1 MHSAAMLTLG
11 CIDYI
16 ETPFF
21 TAILD
26 SAYYLLVPSAL
37 PRRIHRLVP
46 FPPRPSHPPSLHLV
60 LPSRDIDL
68 HSVHSIIILL
78 LLSLHDREPQPSPEL
93 IPYSIRSFHRHRHR
107 RTTPA
112 RATLH
117 IQPTPDELRPD
128 TRHLSAPS
136 GLPRAARDARSYPSG
151 IFPDHLPSPL
161 RPSSN
166 RRYNPLSPSLQL
178 PFSLPWSA
186 RPREGMRACS
196 ATLAGPRLPLPTS
209 ISI

>member
-1 MHSAAMLTLG
+1 MHSAAMLTLC

-136 GLPRAARDARSYPSG
+136 GFHGLQSTHTTTINAASKRCKP
-151 IFPDHLPSPL
+151 PDHTQLTQG
-161 RPSSN
+161 RPRRALISIRHLSRSSTF
-166 RRYNPLSPSLQL
+166 SPSTILQ
-178 PFSLPWSA
+178 PSL
-186 RPREGMRACS
+186 
-196 ATLAGPRLPLPTS
+196 
-209 ISI
+209 